1 MTAPALRAMAT
12 FLCMTL
18 AVVALVTYRTEQ
30 QGAALMAQSDRAFDA
45 GQLEVSVR
53 HARRAATLYVPGAT
67 HVARGYARLR
77 AVALGA
83 ERSRDVELA
92 LTAWRALRAA
102 AIETRHVF
110 QPNAAELHEAN
121 ASLARLMGAPPPA
134 PSSREAGVMSA
145 GSVLVAV
152 SGFACAVFAALLLC
166 FGGATRAA
174 RWAPQRVVI
183 PALLLAAG
191 MISLSLALISA

>member
-1 MTAPALRAMAT
+1 MAQALRAVAA

-18 AVVALVTYRTEQ
+18 AVLALLTYRTEQ
-30 QGAALMAQSDRAFDA
+30 RGAALMAQSDRAFDT
-45 GQLEVSVR
+45 GQLELSIR
-53 HARRAATLYVPGAT
+53 CARRAATFYVPGAT
-67 HVARGYARLR
+67 HVAQGYARLR

-102 AIETRHVF
+102 AVETRHVF
-110 QPNAAELHEAN
+110 QPHAAELHEAN
-121 ASLARLMGAPPPA
+121 ASLARLMGAPPPDV
-134 PSSREAGVMSA
+134 STRDAGVMPA

-166 FGGATRAA
+166 FAGARDAGRWPAQRA
-174 RWAPQRVVI
+174 VI

-191 MISLSLALISA
+191 LISLSLALISA